1 MTSDVKM
8 QNLVN
13 EITDA
18 LLAGDNIDSVRRK
31 HDVSRVEADEL
42 INLIERI
49 NHSMQKVEPSQQFAK
64 SLKADLLGQPRT
76 GVVGQ
81 IRKLPARVQYAAVVA
96 IVGGFLLLLR
106 RMFFGYEDSAVQ
118 EDTNPAQEKI

>member
-13 EITDA
+13 EVTDA
-18 LLAGDNIDSVRRK
+18 LLAGENIDNVRRK
-31 HDVSRVEADEL
+31 HDVSRVESDEL

-49 NHSMQKVEPSQQFAK
+49 NHSMQKVEPSTQFAK
-64 SLKADLLGQPRT
+64 SLKAELLGEQRT

-96 IVGGFLLLLR
+96 IIGGFLLILR
-106 RMFFGYEDSAVQ
+106 RMFFGEERGVQ

>member
-13 EITDA
+13 EVTDA
-18 LLAGDNIDSVRRK
+18 LLAGENLDTVRRK
-31 HDVSRVEADEL
+31 HDVARGDADDL

-49 NHSMQKVEPSQQFAK
+49 NQSMQKVEPSAQFTK
-64 SLKADLLGQPRT
+64 SLKADLMGEPRT

-96 IVGGFLLLLR
+96 IVGGFLLILR
-106 RMFFGYEDSAVQ
+106 RMFLGEEHVVQ
-118 EDTNPAQEKI
+118 EDTNPAQEKV

>member
-13 EITDA
+13 EVTDA
-18 LLAGDNIDSVRRK
+18 LLAGENLDTVRRK
-31 HDVSRVEADEL
+31 HDVARGDADDL

-49 NHSMQKVEPSQQFAK
+49 NQSMQKVEPSAQFAK
-64 SLKADLLGQPRT
+64 SLKADLMGEQRT

-96 IVGGFLLLLR
+96 IVGGFLLILR
-106 RMFFGYEDSAVQ
+106 RMFFGEEHVVQ

>member
-1 MTSDVKM
+1 M

-13 EITDA
+13 EVTDA
-18 LLAGDNIDSVRRK
+18 LLAGENLDTVRRK
-31 HDVSRVEADEL
+31 HDVARGDADDL

-49 NHSMQKVEPSQQFAK
+49 NQSMQKVEPSAQFAK
-64 SLKADLLGQPRT
+64 SLKADLMGEQRT

-96 IVGGFLLLLR
+96 IVGGFLLILR
-106 RMFFGYEDSAVQ
+106 RMFFGYEEHGVQ
-118 EDTNPAQEKI
+118 EETNPAQEKI